1 MSMWGAFTGASGR
14 RRAEDAYG
22 YAQNQMAQGYE
33 QSQGFAR
40 DADQQARGY
49 LQPYETQGRNAF
61 AQYGNMLGLNGGDA
75 QRGAMS
81 SYEQFNPYRQAA
93 TQRLMQAGD
102 RRAAATGQFGSGLNA
117 LARARVADEG
127 ENRDYQDYMNRLQNQ
142 GGAGM
147 GVAGQLSGLASNYG
161 NQQIGLLNNL
171 IQGRVGANTQYNN
184 ALASADRSG
193 MQNVIGLGAA
203 AAQMA
208 MGMPPTA
215 MGNVGREVSHQPGTA
230 SNGGWST
237 TANLPASNN
246 YFSQFFGG
254 R

>member
-1 MSMWGAFTGASGR
+1 MSLFGAFTGASGR
-14 RRAEDAYG
+14 RRADDAYG
-22 YAQNQMAQGYE
+22 YAQNQMTQGYE
-33 QSQGFAR
+33 QNRGFAR

-127 ENRDYQDYMNRLQNQ
+127 ENRDYSDYMNRLQGL

-147 GVAGQLSGLASNYG
+147 GVAGQLSGLASQYG
-161 NQQIGLLNNL
+161 NQQIGLMNNL
-171 IQGRVGANTQYNN
+171 VQGRVNANTQYNN
-184 ALASADRSG
+184 ALAGADRSG
-193 MQNVIGLGAA
+193 LQNVLGLGGMMMQGYNAFRQPTMQPRTGNNFYTPE
-203 AAQMA
+203 QMRQ
-208 MGMPPTA
+208 MN
-215 MGNVGREVSHQPGTA
+215 GN
-230 SNGGWST
+230 
-237 TANLPASNN
+237 
-246 YFSQFFGG
+246 F
-254 R
+254 